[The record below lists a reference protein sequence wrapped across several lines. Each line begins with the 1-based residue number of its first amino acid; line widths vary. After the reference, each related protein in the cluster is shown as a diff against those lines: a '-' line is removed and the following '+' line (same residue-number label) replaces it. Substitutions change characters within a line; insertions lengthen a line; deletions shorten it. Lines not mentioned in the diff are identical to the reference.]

1 MIKFTKSYRSCV
13 WGQVCAGQL
22 LGAYIRYAFDGALD
36 YLWPLRPKGFDIRDY
51 TRVLLRQYRHAS
63 LEWEPPVHLLV
74 AFSGLDVA
82 KALLHLNLLS
92 VHLALQRARIPIDQN
107 VLKIEDSGV
116 WSWSCTHGC

>member
-1 MIKFTKSYRSCV
+1 MIKFTKPYRSCV
-13 WGQVCAGQL
+13 WGQVSAGRS

-51 TRVLLRQYRHAS
+51 TQVLLRQHRHAS
-63 LEWEPPVHLLV
+63 LERGPSVHLLV
-74 AFSGLDVA
+74 AFSGVDVA
-82 KALLHLNLLS
+82 QALLHLTLLS
-92 VHLALQRARIPIDQN
+92 FHLALQRARIPIDQN